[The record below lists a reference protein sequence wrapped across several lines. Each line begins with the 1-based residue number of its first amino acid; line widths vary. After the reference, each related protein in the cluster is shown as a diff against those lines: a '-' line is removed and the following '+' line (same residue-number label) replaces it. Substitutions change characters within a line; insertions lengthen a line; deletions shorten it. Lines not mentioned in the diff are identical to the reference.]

1 MNNWKLIIATV
12 VIFGTGVIT
21 GGLLVN
27 YGKQHL
33 YSATSVPIAA
43 VTVATNTVTR
53 TNNPPIAAPSLPEI
67 LSKPFLSKLDGLLHL
82 NPDQRKAIEKILS
95 AGQSQMKKV
104 MSDARNDIRNQLNGE
119 QKKQFDGL
127 MKSSPKKSSPATNA
141 PAASALENVKKA
153 AEVLATNPV
162 TCIVP
167 TNSVLTATN
176 AP

>member
-12 VIFGTGVIT
+12 VIFSTGIIT

-27 YGKQHL
+27 NAKQH
-33 YSATSVPIAA
+33 SNSITSLPITAA
-43 VTVATNTVTR
+43 PVAKNTVIR
-53 TNNPPIAAPSLPEI
+53 TNNPPLAAPSLPEM

-82 NPDQRKAIEKILS
+82 NSDQRKAIEKTLS
-95 AGQSQMKKV
+95 TGQSQMKKV
-104 MSDARNDIRNQLNGE
+104 MSDVRNEIRNQLNGE

-127 MKSSPKKSSPATNA
+127 MKFSPKKSSLATNA
-141 PAASALENVKKA
+141 PTAAVLENVKKA
-153 AEVLATNPV
+153 LDVTATNPV
-162 TCIVP
+162 AIPMP